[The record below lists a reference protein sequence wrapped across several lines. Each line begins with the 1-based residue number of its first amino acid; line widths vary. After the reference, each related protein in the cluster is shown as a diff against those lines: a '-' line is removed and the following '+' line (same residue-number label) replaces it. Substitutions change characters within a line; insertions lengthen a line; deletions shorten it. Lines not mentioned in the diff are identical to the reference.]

1 MQPNSAQNQVQNQVR
16 IYSISK
22 KSSRIRF
29 GIPRMQPDSAQ
40 NQVWTIGIKSKLLL
54 SARNCPGSA
63 PGHPECSRVLLR
75 IESGHLESVQ
85 NVESEFVLVCQNQI
99 QARENQFWRAK
110 MVPYQPPVAGRQESN
125 QKQLL
130 AAKVN
135 A

>member
-1 MQPNSAQNQVQNQVR
+1 MQPDSAHNQVR
-16 IYSISK
+16 NEIKSDSISQ
-22 KSSRIRF
+22 KSSRIRS
-29 GIPRMQPDSAQ
+29 GIPRIQPDSAQ
-40 NQVWTIGIKSKLLL
+40 NQVWTAGIKSKLLL

-110 MVPYQPPVAGRQESN
+110 MVPYQSPVAGRQEFN
-125 QKQLL
+125 QNLFL
-130 AAKVN
+130 AVKVC

>member
-1 MQPNSAQNQVQNQVR
+1 MQPDSAQNQVQNQFR
-16 IYSISK
+16 IDSISQ
-22 KSSRIRF
+22 KSSRIRS
-29 GIPRMQPDSAQ
+29 GTPRIQPDSAQ
-40 NQVWTIGIKSKLLL
+40 NQVWTAGIKSKLLL

-63 PGHPECSRVLLR
+63 AGHPVCSRFLLR
-75 IESGHLESVQ
+75 IESGHLESVP

-110 MVPYQPPVAGRQESN
+110 MVPYQSPVAGRQESN

-135 A
+135 S